1 MERSIRST
9 KPLTKLAA
17 IDCKPKPNP
26 RPMAPVST
34 VKAVRSTPAAF
45 KPMRML
51 SPIKKALANLA
62 RPMRVEGSSLLS
74 FFKRR
79 SIQRLIH
86 AAASTNS
93 VSVNSSFNTD
103 HTRDAALAGRDA
115 DAVEAGDDRIEPA
128 EVFGGNHQPDDQRE
142 AIFKMLHPRLIAETG
157 REQQHA
163 EAHDDVRAD
172 QAHGRIQNRDIV
184 VRRIEQ
190 PASQDHQP

>member
-1 MERSIRST
+1 MLVPLWPDKLITSPGLMERSIRST
-9 KPLTKLAA
+9 KPLTKFAA

-51 SPIKKALANLA
+51 SPIKKALANFA
-62 RPMRVEGSSLLS
+62 RPMRVEGSSVLS
-74 FFKRR
+74 FCKRR

-103 HTRDAALAGRDA
+103 HTLTRLLPAAMPMLSR
-115 DAVEAGDDRIEPA
+115 PA
-128 EVFGGNHQPDDQRE
+128 MIGLSQPRYSA
-142 AIFKMLHPRLIAETG
+142 AIISQMTSAKRFSRCCI
-157 REQQHA
+157 
-163 EAHDDVRAD
+163 HD
-172 QAHGRIQNRDIV
+172 
-184 VRRIEQ
+184 
-190 PASQDHQP
+190 